1 MHAALKVTVVKKDE
15 NAFPI
20 AISPFKLIG
29 NKSQDK
35 DISKINCQVGEKWR
49 FDDYSYFMQ
58 RSLLKFILFLQS
70 SAFEWLLRFSHPI
83 YLYHRNKKS

>member
-1 MHAALKVTVVKKDE
+1 MLVLIFAMGNTHAVLEVTVIKKDK

-35 DISKINCQVGEKWR
+35 DK
-49 FDDYSYFMQ
+49 
-58 RSLLKFILFLQS
+58 LS
-70 SAFEWLLRFSHPI
+70 SW
-83 YLYHRNKKS
+83 